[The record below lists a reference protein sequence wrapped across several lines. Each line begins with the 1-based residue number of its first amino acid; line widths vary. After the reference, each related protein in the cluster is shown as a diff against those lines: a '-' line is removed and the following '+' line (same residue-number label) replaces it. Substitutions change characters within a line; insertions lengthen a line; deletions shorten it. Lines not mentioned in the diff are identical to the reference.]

1 MLAAI
6 QGGSNLRHVESK
18 PKLPSLQDNLL
29 SAIKGGKVLRKVDAA
44 ALAPAKKVDPK
55 ADFLSA
61 IKSGSHKA
69 ALRRV
74 EVAETKPT
82 AEEAKSEIADI
93 LARRMVIAAESESD
107 GSDSDGDWD
116 D

>member
-1 MLAAI
+1 MRRI
-6 QGGSNLRHVESK
+6 IVWRGSG
-18 PKLPSLQDNLL
+18 DNLL

-74 EVAETKPT
+74 EVAEKPK

-107 GSDSDGDWD
+107 GSDSDVGNVAEALNKGLQLDSLD
-116 D
+116 